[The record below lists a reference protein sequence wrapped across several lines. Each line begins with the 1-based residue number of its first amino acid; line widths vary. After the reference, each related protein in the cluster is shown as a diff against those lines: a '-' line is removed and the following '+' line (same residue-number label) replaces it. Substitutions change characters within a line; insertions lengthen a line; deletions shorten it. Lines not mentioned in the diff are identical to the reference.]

1 MNQFAPERV
10 YACDQDG
17 KLLYGDAYYLSAVQ
31 AINVLRAVREAQI
44 TMSQYDLISYI
55 SLNYGINWQIVKE
68 GIGIGVNFGSKLSEL
83 ATLVE
88 ELALERDLRG
98 HDLAIPLNRLFVKNL
113 ELTSLAARGMLQVVT
128 DTNERRW
135 QRDVLVATEGT
146 VLEYNGCTPAYPVA
160 LERDPHGWMSLGGS
174 AIQSAT
180 VGIEKIT
187 VSSADC
193 AVNLTG
199 KRDGWSFEVDLF
211 TIQ

>member
-146 VLEYNGCTPAYPVA
+146 VL
-160 LERDPHGWMSLGGS
+160 
-174 AIQSAT
+174 
-180 VGIEKIT
+180 
-187 VSSADC
+187 
-193 AVNLTG
+193 
-199 KRDGWSFEVDLF
+199 
-211 TIQ
+211 

>member
-31 AINVLRAVREAQI
+31 AINVSRAVRDAQI

-146 VLEYNGCTPAYPVA
+146 VL
-160 LERDPHGWMSLGGS
+160 
-174 AIQSAT
+174 
-180 VGIEKIT
+180 
-187 VSSADC
+187 
-193 AVNLTG
+193 
-199 KRDGWSFEVDLF
+199 
-211 TIQ
+211 